1 MPSKNICRYFCPLRI
16 FGLNELSVLAFL
28 FPFGDKSQRREEV
41 LSSSPKY
48 LHTRNPRRIVS
59 EAREVENPKGEP
71 CHSWVGKP
79 ETIGGR
85 GKSALAPSA
94 FTSKLSMSMSEVF
107 FGLFYIFA

>member
-1 MPSKNICRYFCPLRI
+1 MPSF
-16 FGLNELSVLAFL
+16 SQ
-28 FPFGDKSQRREEV
+28 DKSRRREEV
-41 LSSSPKY
+41 LSPSPKY

-59 EAREVENPKGEP
+59 EAREVENPKGEQP

-94 FTSKLSMSMSEVF
+94 FTSKLSMSTEGF
-107 FGLFYIFA
+107 F